1 MTNGLSSIRYQVT
14 HRTLYRYSDDVT
26 SSYGRGYLTPRDTD
40 WQHCES
46 SELIVEPEPSDRSTG
61 RDLYGNLSSYF
72 HVTTPHRELSV
83 TARSIVDVEN
93 LVPSGAGWEQPWGA
107 GPAGVPGFDR
117 RGALATEFVLDLVPP
132 EITDDVRDYA
142 AVSFTPGRPL
152 GEAVVDLMGRIYRD
166 FEYRSGSTT
175 ISTKVSEVLAARE
188 VSVRTSPASP
198 RPRCARRDWLPATYR
213 VTWQRILRPGSL
225 AWSDRMPPTPGRRFG
240 CHPTAGLPSTRRTTR
255 LPTNGMSPSRGAAT
269 TRTFRPCAA
278 SSTPIPTAAASRC
291 RWTSHPVRRVLR
303 MRDFICP
310 QCGQHLA
317 FENSVCL
324 SCGSHL
330 GFSLDQKALL
340 VLAADAAPGF
350 VDADDHQLCANLH
363 VAECNWL
370 VSGAAAGALCA
381 SCALTRTR
389 PNDADTAALP
399 AFAEAEG
406 QSAGS
411 SPSLPSCGC
420 R

>member
-93 LVPSGAGWEQPWGA
+93 LAPSGAGWEQPWELARPAYQDSTGA
-107 GPAGVPGFDR
+107 
-117 RGALATEFVLDLVPP
+117 GALATEFVLDLVPP

-188 VSVRTSPASP
+188 GVCQDFARIAATVAAHAGTGCPLRIRLPGNESSARAASP
-198 RPRCARRDWLPATYR
+198 GRIGRHPRLGGGMGATRRLGR
-213 VTWQRILRPGSL
+213 LRP
-225 AWSDRMPPTPGRRFG
+225 DERHDCRPTVCHRRVGPRLRGRSASARHHLHRFRQQQHRGIGGRR
-240 CHPTAGLPSTRRTTR
+240 TL
-255 LPTNGMSPSRGAAT
+255 
-269 TRTFRPCAA
+269 
-278 SSTPIPTAAASRC
+278 
-291 RWTSHPVRRVLR
+291 
-303 MRDFICP
+303 
-310 QCGQHLA
+310 
-317 FENSVCL
+317 
-324 SCGSHL
+324 
-330 GFSLDQKALL
+330 
-340 VLAADAAPGF
+340 
-350 VDADDHQLCANLH
+350 
-363 VAECNWL
+363 
-370 VSGAAAGALCA
+370 
-381 SCALTRTR
+381 
-389 PNDADTAALP
+389 
-399 AFAEAEG
+399 
-406 QSAGS
+406 
-411 SPSLPSCGC
+411 
-420 R
+420 